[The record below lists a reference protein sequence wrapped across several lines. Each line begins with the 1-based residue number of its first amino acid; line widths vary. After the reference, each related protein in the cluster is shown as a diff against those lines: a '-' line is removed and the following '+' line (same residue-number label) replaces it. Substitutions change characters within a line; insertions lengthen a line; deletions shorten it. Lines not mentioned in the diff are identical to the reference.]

1 VSPAGFLPSPDPD
14 PSQIVEKDNWLE
26 GKTEELSKALQ
37 SLDQRSKEILT
48 QRWLT
53 DKKVTLKKLA
63 KHYKVSIERIRQIEV
78 NAIKEL
84 RAKLEE
90 A

>member
-1 VSPAGFLPSPDPD
+1 
-14 PSQIVEKDNWLE
+14 
-26 GKTEELSKALQ
+26 
-37 SLDQRSKEILT
+37 
-48 QRWLT
+48 LT